1 MSTTPAT
8 GSVLGG
14 MEAVIA
20 SGMRLQMLINAE
32 YKDIPGLNKIT
43 PSLTKDIAK
52 EKTYATGGTPGLA
65 IATGSE
71 ETIAFEGLEVKNDAT
86 FAAFAA
92 KFRAIGKDSQG
103 QFNVIYANGDNM
115 EFLAAVEGQMSQN
128 EGPSSLSKYTGTLH
142 IYGTPLYVE
151 AGTDTDTG
159 DETEEG

>member
-1 MSTTPAT
+1 MATTPAT
-8 GSVLGG
+8 GAVLGG
-14 MEAVIA
+14 MEAIIA
-20 SGMRLQMLINAE
+20 SGMKLQMLIENE

-71 ETIAFEGLEVKNDAT
+71 ETIAFEGIEVTNDAT

-92 KFRAIGKDSQG
+92 KFRAIGKASQG
-103 QFNVIYANGDNM
+103 QFNVVYANGDNM

-151 AGTDTDTG
+151 ATATDP
-159 DETEEG
+159 DEGNGG